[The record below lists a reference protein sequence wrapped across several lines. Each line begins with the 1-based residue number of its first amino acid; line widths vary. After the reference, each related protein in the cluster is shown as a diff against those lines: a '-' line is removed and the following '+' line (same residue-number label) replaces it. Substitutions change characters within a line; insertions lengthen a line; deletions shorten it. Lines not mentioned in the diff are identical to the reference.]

1 MFCED
6 LQLCGE
12 PAPGLPCDDTEA
24 FLVEQLERLYT
35 PREPE
40 RTEDWMFRKLRLS
53 ANQSAD
59 RAGEPVDIRN
69 VPHARI
75 IFDFLRDPY
84 AEELNIMKSSAAAL
98 STSCIIAAIHML
110 TEDPGN
116 ILYLITNREE
126 SIKLSKNVWQPFLR
140 QVFGR
145 EVDTEEQGNLHLHL
159 AGCEIFSG
167 SPTGGLMRNKQVK
180 YLFEDESD
188 TMSDE
193 VLGSGE
199 DLEGSQMARTKN
211 AGLRKII
218 RLSTPI
224 YAYDKKRPG
233 VTQPRTRIHRN
244 FLRGDQREFRCPCPA
259 CRIPHAFHEDDFH
272 CERAKGLDGAY
283 DLDLVELETEWHCP
297 SCGHVVHEGL
307 EKRDMVN
314 DPEAGWI
321 ATAKGESRRVWSAK
335 HTDWCSLIGNATWG
349 AIKKELIRTA
359 GTIKNADV
367 RRNHLAEPEDIH
379 STGEARTDESILRHC
394 GTHDRGTCPV
404 IPWVVGLVSDVQK
417 GEDGVSDLRFP
428 WMKAALH
435 YRPDGRVDTYVID
448 WGEVLEFDDLLMR
461 STDGKLHGLYT
472 HPIPLRLST
481 ATAQAYR
488 ERFQR
493 DAPPHVYCNRGI
505 IDSGYRARGR
515 TAGQDDSDAREES
528 VYAFS
533 LRSCDSGRF
542 LFCPVKGRAGQQ
554 INALTVDSKVIVRG
568 YEVPLLHYDD
578 PAFKRDLYNIRLAA
592 DPARPSALA
601 RDRGRIIF
609 PRRDHMDET
618 IIGHL
623 KSERYTQIETKN
635 AAGKPII
642 VNHWT
647 TEGPNDLGDCLKW
660 YLVLEEVLRISLLR
674 GQAQQQAA

>member
-272 CERAKGLDGAY
+272 CERAKGLDGSY
-283 DLDLVELETEWHCP
+283 DLDLVETGDGMALPVLWPRRPRRPGKAGHGQRSGGRMDCHRQRRIPPRLERQTHGLVQPHWQRHLGRDQKGAHPHRWHHQER
-297 SCGHVVHEGL
+297 G
-307 EKRDMVN
+307 R
-314 DPEAGWI
+314 A
-321 ATAKGESRRVWSAK
+321 
-335 HTDWCSLIGNATWG
+335 
-349 AIKKELIRTA
+349 
-359 GTIKNADV
+359 
-367 RRNHLAEPEDIH
+367 AEPP
-379 STGEARTDESILRHC
+379 
-394 GTHDRGTCPV
+394 RGAGGHP
-404 IPWVVGLVSDVQK
+404 
-417 GEDGVSDLRFP
+417 
-428 WMKAALH
+428 LH
-435 YRPDGRVDTYVID
+435 RRGPDG
-448 WGEVLEFDDLLMR
+448 
-461 STDGKLHGLYT
+461 
-472 HPIPLRLST
+472 
-481 ATAQAYR
+481 
-488 ERFQR
+488 
-493 DAPPHVYCNRGI
+493 
-505 IDSGYRARGR
+505 
-515 TAGQDDSDAREES
+515 
-528 VYAFS
+528 
-533 LRSCDSGRF
+533 
-542 LFCPVKGRAGQQ
+542 
-554 INALTVDSKVIVRG
+554 
-568 YEVPLLHYDD
+568 
-578 PAFKRDLYNIRLAA
+578 
-592 DPARPSALA
+592 
-601 RDRGRIIF
+601 
-609 PRRDHMDET
+609 
-618 IIGHL
+618 
-623 KSERYTQIETKN
+623 
-635 AAGKPII
+635 
-642 VNHWT
+642 
-647 TEGPNDLGDCLKW
+647 
-660 YLVLEEVLRISLLR
+660 
-674 GQAQQQAA
+674 